1 MKTKILYY
9 FAFVYMFLVGL
20 GSFYIL
26 RVPAEADA
34 VCTQLALTVCT
45 GAGCTPPCAGGNLN
59 NVAQTGNTPGG
70 VPVRTGICQTPP

>member
-9 FAFVYMFLVGL
+9 FAFLYMLTVGL
-20 GSFYIL
+20 AAFYIL
-26 RVPAEADA
+26 RVPPQADA
-34 VCTQLALTVCT
+34 VCTTLALTVCQ
-45 GAGCTPPCAGGNLN
+45 GAGCTPPCAGNLN